1 MRYLIVGAG
10 GTGGLIGG
18 YLAKANHDVTLI
30 ARGTHLEKIK
40 KNGLI
45 IHSYTGSTNTV
56 KDIKVVKADELDN
69 KQYDAIFICVKA
81 YSLKEIAPVVE
92 KASDENTIIIPI
104 LNAMEAGN
112 ILRKEIPNRKIS
124 DGCIYVTGYISA
136 PGEITQ
142 NNKIFRIVYGFN
154 GKKKAEFPALIQL
167 ENDLT
172 SSDIDVTYA
181 PDIYSAIFRKLCFT
195 SAFAAVGSF
204 HKANA
209 KDMRENEE
217 YNQQFKALLNELDE
231 IKKAAFFT
239 NDYNLIEENLKILNH
254 LADEFTASLQKD
266 LAAGKPD
273 EREQLIFDIV
283 KIADRLGVEAPNYH
297 KIAEFFGY
305 KKKDVAHQEH

>member
-1 MRYLIVGAG
+1 MKYLIVGAG

-18 YLAKANHDVTLI
+18 YLAKTNHDVTLV
-30 ARGTHLEKIK
+30 ARGKHLENIK
-40 KNGLI
+40 NNGLI
-45 IHSYTGSTNTV
+45 IHSYTGETNS
-56 KDIKVVKADELDN
+56 IKNIKAISAEELDN
-69 KQYDAIFICVKA
+69 QPYDVIFICVKA
-81 YSLKEIAPVVE
+81 YSLKDIASTVE

-112 ILRKEIPNRKIS
+112 ILREEIPNRKIS

-142 NNKIFRIVYGFN
+142 NNQIFRIVYGFS
-154 GKKKAEFPALIQL
+154 GKEKTDFPALIQL

-172 SSDIDVTYA
+172 SSDINVTYA
-181 PDIYSAIFRKLCFT
+181 SDIYSAIFRKLCFT

-204 HKANA
+204 HNANA
-209 KDMRENEE
+209 KDMRENKE
-217 YNQQFKALLNELDE
+217 YNEQFKALLAELDE
-231 IKKAAFFT
+231 IKEAAHFT
-239 NDYNLIEENLKILNH
+239 NDYDLIEENLKILNH

-283 KIADRLGVEAPNYH
+283 KIADRLEVAAPNYR

-305 KKKDVAHQEH
+305 KEKGVAYQEH